1 MTVNQLTLPNGM
13 RVVHRHDPST
23 VMTAVN
29 ILHDVGSRDENPQL
43 TGMAHLFEHLMF
55 GGSENAPDFD
65 GEIERAGG
73 MTNAWT
79 STDFTNFYDILPAH
93 NIETAFWLESN
104 RMALPGFTQ
113 AKLDNQKSVVIE
125 EFKQTCLNRPYG
137 DTMHKLRGLVYKVH
151 PYRWPTIGLTPD
163 DIEKV
168 SLEDVKNF
176 FTKHYGPERT
186 VMSVVGNVD
195 CDRVF
200 TLAEKWF
207 GDIPPRHGYVRNLP
221 KEPLPDSPRRFV
233 YKSDVPA
240 NMLHIAFPMGGY
252 KDSDYRGA
260 DLLTDILA
268 SGKSSR
274 FYQNLLLGT
283 GVFSSVDAC
292 ILGSEDPGFLHVT
305 ATMADN
311 SPQTLTKGEN
321 LIKNELQKLIEYG
334 VTSDEV
340 TRAINRYAS
349 DNTFEE
355 INYGVAAQNLALA
368 TLHNEK
374 PGENLEAYRRL
385 TVDDVNTASR
395 SIIDFSHSSTLI
407 CEVR

>member
-1 MTVNQLTLPNGM
+1 MTENQLTLPNGM

-23 VMTAVN
+23 AMVAVN

-79 STDFTNFYDILPAH
+79 SADFTNFYDILPAH
-93 NIETAFWLESN
+93 NIETAFWLESD
-104 RMALPGFTQ
+104 RMALPGFTL

-137 DTMHKLRGLVYKVH
+137 DESHKLRSLVYKFH
-151 PYRWPTIGLTPD
+151 PYRWPTIGLTPE

-168 SLEDVKNF
+168 TLDDVKNF
-176 FTKHYGPERT
+176 FTLHYGPERT

-195 CDRVF
+195 SDRVF
-200 TLAEKWF
+200 SLAEKWF
-207 GDIPPRHGYVRNLP
+207 SDIQARPGYVRNLP
-221 KEPLPDSPRRFV
+221 QEPLPDEPRLMV
-233 YKSDVPA
+233 EKAKVPA
-240 NMLHIAFPMGGY
+240 NKLHIAFPMGGY
-252 KDSDYRGA
+252 KDKDYRGA

-268 SGKSSR
+268 SGNSSR
-274 FYQNLLLGT
+274 FYRNLLLGT
-283 GVFSSVDAC
+283 ELFSSVDAF
-292 ILGSEDPGFLHVT
+292 ILGSEDPGFLHVM

-311 SPQTLTKGEN
+311 SSET
-321 LIKNELQKLIEYG
+321 LIKSEKVIKDELQKLLTGG
-334 VTSDEV
+334 VTQKEV

-349 DNTFEE
+349 DKAFEE
-355 INYGVAAQNLALA
+355 INYGAAAQNLAMA
-368 TLHNEK
+368 TIHDEK
-374 PGENLEAYRRL
+374 PGENLDAYRSL
-385 TVDDVNTASR
+385 TVDDVNEAAGSV
-395 SIIDFSHSSTLI
+395 IDFSHSSTLI
-407 CEVR
+407 YEAQ